1 MKRKTINYSDY
12 SKKDLQNLIRKDM
25 KKINRS
31 VDLLKKDVE
40 RDLAGTDFL
49 ENTLSQ
55 FRTATKT
62 KSKDKIATG
71 NLSRFSKKQ
80 LIDIANLQQSYLQ
93 NPRSTKK
100 GRKAIFEKQYAT
112 LKKSDQSLTRN
123 QLRNFQQLM
132 AKQTDLLHDIAS
144 SRKLDSEQLIE
155 ISKAFSADQVVKF
168 SDNMMNNLGYE
179 KINKIPSFYFSLFM
193 RRGMEESQKNDSFD
207 INEYYSKFM
216 DDYSNPTTFSF

>member
-31 VDLLKKDVE
+31 VDLLRRDAG

-49 ENTLSQ
+49 ETTLSQ

-62 KSKDKIATG
+62 KSENKIATG
-71 NLSRFSKKQ
+71 NLSKFSKKQ
-80 LIDIANLQQSYLQ
+80 LIDIANLQQSYLR
-93 NPRSTKK
+93 NKRSTQK
-100 GRKAIFEKQYAT
+100 GRKEIFEKQYAK
-112 LKKSDQSLTRN
+112 LKKDDEDLTRK
-123 QLRNFQQLM
+123 QLRNFQKLM

-144 SRKLDSEQLIE
+144 SRKLDSEQLMD
-155 ISKAFSADQVVKF
+155 ISKTFSADQVVKF
-168 SDNMMNNLGYE
+168 SDIMMDKLGYE

-193 RRGMEESQKNDSFD
+193 RRGMEASQKNDSFD